1 MAASV
6 AEPAMRFAFQRL
18 GKPLMNLFKGASKGD
33 LALRFGPDVGYA
45 ALASTLFAPENAS
58 LGERLAMGGEDL
70 VYGIGSSLLGQG
82 IGRGI
87 GRRKAADD
95 LISKRRR
102 KAVPGDLSGD
112 AQARQD
118 YANTVN
124 SFQTGGDVLGQ
135 MAMVALPRPVTQGVY
150 EAAGERAN
158 QTAQQVNAA
167 TQEMLEEQQLAIA
180 LGQLIEGGYLAGN
193 SIGLNRGTAPLTPV
207 A

>member
-1 MAASV
+1 MAASL
-6 AEPAMRFAFQRL
+6 AAPAMRFAFQRF

-70 VYGIGSSLLGQG
+70 VYGVGSSLLGQG

-87 GRRKAADD
+87 GRRKAAAD
-95 LISKRRR
+95 LERPSNKQTR
-102 KAVPGDLSGD
+102 KE
-112 AQARQD
+112 

-124 SFQTGGDVLGQ
+124 MFQTGGDVLGQ
-135 MAMVALPRPVTQGVY
+135 MAMVGLPRPVTQGVY

-180 LGQLIEGGYLAGN
+180 LGQLVEGGYLAGN
-193 SIGLNRGTAPLTPV
+193 SIGLNRGTAPLLPV